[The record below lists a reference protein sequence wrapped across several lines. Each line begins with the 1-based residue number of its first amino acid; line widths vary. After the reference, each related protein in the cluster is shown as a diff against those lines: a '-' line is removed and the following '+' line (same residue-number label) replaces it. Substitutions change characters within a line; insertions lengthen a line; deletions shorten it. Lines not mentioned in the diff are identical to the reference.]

1 MRILLTPA
9 SENLRKNSF
18 PGCYDVS
25 SAGHLKAGDDYL
37 ESALRELSEELG
49 IVADPEELEYVG
61 RFDSG
66 DILAEFDGRPFHDRE
81 ISAVYVYRKPVD
93 AAALKLQEEEVDAVK
108 WMPYE
113 TVLQAARS
121 GDPDFCVNERGLK
134 LLGEYL
140 DAKEMENY
148 EKSIN

>member
-1 MRILLTPA
+1 M
-9 SENLRKNSF
+9 
-18 PGCYDVS
+18 
-25 SAGHLKAGDDYL
+25 
-37 ESALRELSEELG
+37 
-49 IVADPEELEYVG
+49 ADPEELEYVG

-140 DAKEMENY
+140 DAKERENY